1 MLPEPIYRRIAEDLR
16 SKIESGELGP
26 GTPLPI
32 ELELRDAY
40 SASRN
45 TIRDAVKWLIG
56 RGLVETRPGQG
67 TYVVE
72 KFEPFITTLSGDW
85 QIDSALGGG
94 EGHAAFEEVKAR
106 QRTAKA
112 ATPRVEIKQAD
123 GYVADR
129 LQVGQGTQV
138 ISRHQKRYIDDQPWS
153 LQTSFYPMDFVLRGA
168 TKLLEAVD
176 IDEGTVQYLGKT
188 LELKQV
194 GYRDLFAVR
203 APDVNEANFFRLPDG
218 GRVQVFVIL
227 RTGFAE
233 SSGSVIPF
241 RLTESVFPADRNQFV
256 INAGE
261 VPNRLGSAAEV

>member
-1 MLPEPIYRRIAEDLR
+1 MAELIYRRIAEELR
-16 SKIESGELGP
+16 LQIEAGTLAP
-26 GTPLPI
+26 GSQLPT
-32 ELELRDAY
+32 ELELRATHE
-40 SASRN
+40 ASRN

-72 KFEPFITTLSGDW
+72 KFKPFVTTLSGDW
-85 QIDSALGGG
+85 QTDSGLGGG
-94 EGHAAFEEVKAR
+94 EGQAALEEVKAR

-112 ATPRVEIKQAD
+112 AIPRVEIKQAD

-129 LQVGQGTQV
+129 LQVGRGTQV
-138 ISRHQKRYIDDQPWS
+138 ISRHQERYIDDQPWS
-153 LQTSFYPMDFVLRGA
+153 LQTSFYPMDFVPRGA
-168 TKLLEAVD
+168 TKLLEAAD
-176 IDEGTVQYLGKT
+176 INEGTVQYLGKT

-203 APDVNEANFFRLPDG
+203 APDANEANFFRLPDD

-241 RLTESVFPADRNQFV
+241 RLTESVFPTDRNQFV
-256 INAGE
+256 INVGE